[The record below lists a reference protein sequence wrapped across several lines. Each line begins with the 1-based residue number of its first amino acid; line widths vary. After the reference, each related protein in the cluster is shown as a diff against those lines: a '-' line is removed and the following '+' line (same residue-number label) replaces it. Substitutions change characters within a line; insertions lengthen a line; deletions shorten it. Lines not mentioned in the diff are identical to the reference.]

1 MKISIQ
7 KFITPGIPFAMLL
20 IVACVFLW
28 VINFIF
34 RDYFQIFPA
43 HNTAFGEIENILNR
57 SKLTLEIAGLV
68 ILFFN
73 TFLLLQ
79 LNTKYSLI
87 RSRSLL
93 HCFLFLMSAVVW
105 SVFDISVTDHLS
117 VTFVLFSLMIFMD
130 MYRDTSAV
138 RKAFTGSMFIG
149 IAGFFAPPLILIL
162 PAVWVSLILFQSMS
176 VRIFLAS
183 LFGIV
188 APWII
193 YVTINM
199 NFHSDLL
206 WAEKLIGNFTPA
218 LPQNNF
224 PLHILIFG
232 AITLLVF
239 LIGLTEFFNG
249 LRHDSIQT
257 RQRLK
262 LFIWLFFI
270 SVTGAVFYSDSMPV
284 FLAVS
289 AISFSMILAHPLTL
303 QKSLFNSVLLIILCI
318 ANIAFVIINFMYYT
332 DLWN

>member
-1 MKISIQ
+1 
-7 KFITPGIPFAMLL
+7 
-20 IVACVFLW
+20 
-28 VINFIF
+28 
-34 RDYFQIFPA
+34 
-43 HNTAFGEIENILNR
+43 
-57 SKLTLEIAGLV
+57 
-68 ILFFN
+68 
-73 TFLLLQ
+73 
-79 LNTKYSLI
+79 
-87 RSRSLL
+87 
-93 HCFLFLMSAVVW
+93 
-105 SVFDISVTDHLS
+105 
-117 VTFVLFSLMIFMD
+117 MD

-162 PAVWVSLILFQSMS
+162 PSVWVSLILFQSMS